1 MLKGYYKNINLT
13 YLILYIGFF
22 MSDDYD
28 KYLAR
33 LAPEKLDRIKRSVSK
48 TVTGAYSAAPLVC
61 LGPKKCPF
69 INKCPIPD
77 VSEAGELLVGDNSQY
92 PIGRECIVEKYFI
105 EQKMYEYMN
114 HLEVSPENPVEMSIV
129 NELALIDL
137 YKNRCLNVLSQGDRR
152 GEGRDFLLVDITGF
166 NENGERAETTKL
178 HPITDMIDKL
188 EKRRDKSLEK
198 FMATRKAKA
207 DYIARIGEKQNQSQL
222 LSEIQRIREVLN
234 ASEQIKYIDQEVL
247 LDD

>member
-1 MLKGYYKNINLT
+1 
-13 YLILYIGFF
+13 
-22 MSDDYD
+22 MSDDYE

-114 HLEVSPENPVEMSIV
+114 HLEVSPDNPVEMSIV

>member
-1 MLKGYYKNINLT
+1 
-13 YLILYIGFF
+13 

-77 VSEAGELLVGDNSQY
+77 VSEAGDLLVGDNSQY

>member
-1 MLKGYYKNINLT
+1 
-13 YLILYIGFF
+13 

-33 LAPEKLDRIKRSVSK
+33 LSPEKLDKIKRSVGK
-48 TVTGAYSAAPLVC
+48 TITGAYSAAPLVC

-77 VSEAGELLVGDNSQY
+77 VTEAGELVHGDNSQY

-105 EQKMYEYMN
+105 EQKMHEYMN
-114 HLEVSPENPVEMSIV
+114 HLEVSAENPVEMSIV

-207 DYIARIGEKQNQSQL
+207 DYIAKIGEKQNQSQL